1 MYHMSGNE
9 LLKETWMLNYS
20 LKASESLYYLRRNVD
35 NKDFFIPL
43 FATLLK
49 NGLWQNILY
58 FFFSWG

>member
-9 LLKETWMLNYS
+9 LLKETWML
-20 LKASESLYYLRRNVD
+20 NVD